1 MTNISIKNLTFA
13 YPGQAVLFDNANFEL
28 DTSWRLGLLGRNGR
42 GKTTLFKILQNKLSY
57 TGTINVS
64 VPLAYFPQ
72 PLGDQTQLALYCLQE
87 TGNFLEWE
95 LKRELKLFGISED
108 LLWQPFNTLSGGEQ
122 TKLML
127 CALFCQADH
136 FFLLDEPTNH
146 LDLAGRKEL
155 VAYLKQ
161 KKQGFI
167 ITSHDRTFL
176 DQTIDHT
183 LVIERSQLR
192 LENGDLA
199 SYEMQKKRRDSHDIQ
214 QNEKTR
220 HELKRLKQAAL
231 TKENWAS
238 QAERQKQNNSHADK
252 GFIGRRAA
260 KVMKRATALKSR
272 AEEQIKQKETQL
284 KNLEVSEPLSLNY
297 QPTHKQ
303 VLVKAKDFTLA
314 YEKQLFSPL
323 NFEIKAGE
331 IVVLKGNNG
340 SGKSSLFQAL
350 LKSSKA
356 ISSGELSLN
365 TKNISVVRQDFS
377 ANRGT
382 LKEFAQ
388 KRDLDYT
395 LLLTLLKKLGFERH
409 TFDVLLENMS
419 LGQQKKVELAASL
432 ATPAELYLWDEPLN
446 YLDTYNQDQLL
457 TLLQETK
464 PALLVIEHDQNFID
478 QIADTVVKLE
488 KIFN

>member
-1 MTNISIKNLTFA
+1 M
-13 YPGQAVLFDNANFEL
+13 GAV
-28 DTSWRLGLLGRNGR
+28 
-42 GKTTLFKILQNKLSY
+42 KLPY
-57 TGTINVS
+57 TGTLNVS

-72 PLGDQTQLALYCLQE
+72 PLGDQTKLALYCLQE

-95 LKRELKLFGISED
+95 LKRELKLFKISED

-167 ITSHDRTFL
+167 IASHDRTFL

-183 LVIERSQLR
+183 LVIERSQVR

-214 QNEKTR
+214 QNAKTR

-260 KVMKRATALKSR
+260 KVMKRASALKSR
-272 AEEQIKQKETQL
+272 AEERIKQKETQL

-297 QPTHKQ
+297 RPTHKQ
-303 VLVKAKDFTLA
+303 VLVEAKDFSLA

-323 NFEIKAGE
+323 NFEVKAGE

-356 ISSGELSLN
+356 TVSGELSLN
-365 TKNISVVRQDFS
+365 TQNISVVRQDFS
-377 ANRGT
+377 ADRGT

-388 KRDLDYT
+388 KRELDYT

-419 LGQQKKVELAASL
+419 LGQQKKVQLAASL

-457 TLLQETK
+457 ALLQETK

-478 QIADTVVKLE
+478 QIADTVVELK
-488 KIFN
+488 